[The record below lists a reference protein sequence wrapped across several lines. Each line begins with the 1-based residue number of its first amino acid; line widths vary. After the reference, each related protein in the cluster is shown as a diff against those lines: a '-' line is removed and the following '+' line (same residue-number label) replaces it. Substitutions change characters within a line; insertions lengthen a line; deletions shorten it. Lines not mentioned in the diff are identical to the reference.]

1 MAFRRERNERMPWQ
15 NQGGGGGPWG
25 GGGGGGGGGPSPWGR
40 GGGGGGIQPPDLEE
54 LIRKGQDR
62 FKKLMPGGGASP
74 RAIALVVVV
83 GIAVWLASGFYRVQP
98 EEQGVAMIFG
108 RFVGTTQPG
117 LNYNLPAPIGHVEK
131 PQVTRLHRVEV
142 GFRPDAPAGRGAARR
157 DVIQESLML
166 TGDENIIDIQF
177 VVFWRIKDAGEFLF
191 NIRNPEQTV
200 KNASE
205 AAMREVI
212 GKSNF
217 EFARTQGRGKIQDE
231 TKALIQHIL
240 DTYTAG
246 ILVAQ
251 VEMQKVDPPRS
262 VIDAFRDVQAARADK
277 ERAVNEAQAYF
288 NEQTQRAEG
297 EVEKVVR
304 EAEGYREAKIAE
316 ATGASQ
322 RFLSV
327 YEQYKQEK
335 DITRRR
341 MYLET
346 MEEVLSGM
354 DKVLIEPSS
363 GGGVVPYLPLNE
375 LTKPR
380 PPGSRPAPSGGAAQ

>member
-15 NQGGGGGPWG
+15 NQGGGGGPW

-83 GIAVWLASGFYRVQP
+83 GLAVWLASGFYRVQP

>member
-1 MAFRRERNERMPWQ
+1 MPWQ

-25 GGGGGGGGGPSPWGR
+25 GGGGSGGGGPSPWGR
-40 GGGGGGIQPPDLEE
+40 GGGGIQPPDLEE

-74 RAIALVVVV
+74 RAIVLIVLV

-108 RFVGTTQPG
+108 RWVNTTQPG

-142 GFRPDAPAGRGAARR
+142 GFRAAGATGRGGARS
-157 DVIQESLML
+157 DVSQESLML

-177 VVFWRIKDAGEFLF
+177 VVFWRIKDAGEYLF

-200 KNASE
+200 KNAAE
-205 AAMREVI
+205 AAMREVV

-231 TKALIQHIL
+231 TRTLIQHIL
-240 DTYTAG
+240 DAYGSG

-304 EAEGYREAKIAE
+304 GAEGYKEARIAE
-316 ATGASQ
+316 ATGAAS
-322 RFLSV
+322 RFLAV
-327 YEQYKQEK
+327 YEQYKQDK

-354 DKVLIEPSS
+354 DKVLIEPGAG

-380 PPGSRPAPSGGAAQ
+380 APGGGQGPGAGQGSGVGQGVPQ